1 MPFDKDL
8 ADRAEWIL
16 RSVVHTKGRWRGHP
30 FQPLDYQVKSTRE
43 AFGRVNKDGTRQ
55 YRRWLE
61 FVPKKNGKTERAGAL
76 ANHLAF
82 CDNEPGAEVY
92 FAAAD
97 LDQAARAFDVATTM
111 IRHEP
116 ELDSRCRVL
125 DSQKKVTIPE
135 TGSYLKVLSS
145 EHRGKHGANIHGL
158 VFDEMHAQPDR
169 KLYDTLTFGTGRAR
183 RQPLHFFPSTA
194 GDDMDSICYQL
205 WQEARDIRDGVIDDP
220 TTLVVLYEAPDDA
233 DIESPDVWAACNPA
247 LGAIFTEDD
256 MRAEL
261 AQAKRSVADEML
273 FRQLSL
279 NQWVTSAAKWFRPGV
294 WGACTDVEYG
304 DRRAARKAVDKLE
317 RELRGQ
323 PCVAGLDLGS
333 VSDTT
338 AFVLLFRDGNRVR
351 CIVRYWMSEGSV
363 KQHALHNR
371 KKYRHWVRDGWIKA
385 TEGDVVDY
393 GVIRED
399 IKALGEMYGIQ
410 RICFDKAFAGQLA
423 QDLEG
428 AGYEMAS
435 ISQGYSG
442 MNAASQEF
450 ETYVIDR
457 RFDHGGHPVLWSQAN
472 DVAIKPDTGNQIRP
486 LKPPRGASVT
496 IDGIVAAVM
505 ALGGLITLKV
515 QGPSVYETRGVIT
528 L

>member
-1 MPFDKDL
+1 MFDTDK
-8 ADRAEWIL
+8 ADRAEFSL
-16 RSVVHTKGRWRGHP
+16 SQVVHTKGRWRGKP
-30 FQPLDYQVKSTRE
+30 FRPLEYEVDFTRKL
-43 AFGRVNKDGTRQ
+43 FGTVNDDGTRQ
-55 YRRWLE
+55 YRRGML
-61 FVPKKNGKTERAGAL
+61 FIPKKNGKTEYAGWL
-76 ANHLAF
+76 SNHLAF

-97 LDQAARAFDVATTM
+97 LDQAARAYDVSTTM
-111 IRHEP
+111 IRHAP

-125 DSQKKVTIPE
+125 DSQKRVTIPE

-183 RQPLHFFPSTA
+183 TQPLHFFPSTA

-247 LGAIFTEDD
+247 LGHIFTEDD

-279 NQWVTSAAKWFRPGV
+279 NQWVTSAQKWFRPGA
-294 WGACTDVEYG
+294 WAACTSVAYG
-304 DRRAARKAVDKLE
+304 DRQAARVEVEKLE

-333 VSDTT
+333 VKDTT
-338 AFVLLFRDGNRVR
+338 AFALLFRDGNRVR
-351 CIVRYWMSEGSV
+351 CIVRYWMSAGSV
-363 KQHALHNR
+363 KAHAFHGR
-371 KKYRHWVRDGWIKA
+371 TQYRQWVHDGWIKA

-393 GVIRED
+393 GVVRED
-399 IKALGEMYGIQ
+399 IKALGEVYGIQ

-428 AGYEMAS
+428 EGFEMAS
-435 ISQGYSG
+435 ISQGYSQ
-442 MNAASQEF
+442 MNAPSQEF
-450 ETYVIDR
+450 ETLVVDR
-457 RFDHGGHPVLWSQAN
+457 RFDHGGHPVLWSQAD

-496 IDGIVAAVM
+496 IDGIVASIM
-505 ALGGLITLKV
+505 ALGGLIALKV